1 MDRQEMRDYLQDVF
15 TYNVLSHYGDKILS
29 HEDSLLDRM
38 VITISDNM
46 KGSKKGRKCKTY
58 IVRSKIRSVTD
69 EVKIDYTFLVNDEM
83 LDVFL
88 NDVLDLD
95 VDSTEYF
102 DCKSVIIEE
111 YFSSDRHR
119 LDMYSS
125 LEESSSQV
133 RVFVID
139 NR

>member
-15 TYNVLSHYGDKILS
+15 TYNVLSHYGDKIFN

-38 VITISDNM
+38 VITISDN
-46 KGSKKGRKCKTY
+46 KKSKTW

-88 NDVLDLD
+88 NDVLTLN

-125 LEESSSQV
+125 SEEDSSQV

>member
-38 VITISDNM
+38 VITISDN
-46 KGSKKGRKCKTY
+46 KKSKTW

-119 LDMYSS
+119 RDMYSS
-125 LEESSSQV
+125 SEESYSQV

>member
-15 TYNVLSHYGDKILS
+15 TYNVLSHYGDKTLN

-38 VITISDNM
+38 VITISDN
-46 KGSKKGRKCKTY
+46 KKSKTW

-88 NDVLDLD
+88 NDVLTLN

-125 LEESSSQV
+125 SEEDSSQV